1 MKGSM
6 QDRSFVGFGFGPIQ
20 TGLFLLEAA
29 RSGKFSHFTVAE
41 IDPALVADVNASG
54 GAYAL
59 NIAHPDRIEKCV
71 VQNVRMLNPRVS
83 ADRQELI
90 EAIRSADELAT
101 ALPSVK
107 FYAGDEA
114 SVASLLSVA
123 LGDKQGKLQVLY
135 AAENDNHA
143 AEILTEHLQLRV
155 PADRLA
161 NFQVLNTVI
170 GKMSGVITDP
180 GEIARLGLTPMTPR
194 GAKAILVESF
204 NRILISHIALSGF
217 RRGIGVFSEKHDLMP
232 FEEAKLYGHNAIHAL
247 IGYLAHERGLTTMA
261 QVAKHQDILSVARA
275 AFLEESGAALVRK
288 YGQAGDPLFTPDG
301 YAAYAEDL
309 LARMVNPNLNDLVIR
324 VIRDPQRKLAWT
336 DRLYGTMRLAL
347 DQGIRPVSMALGAA
361 AAVRYMLGQAP
372 PDRDALG
379 IELRKL
385 WNSPADPQAQQ
396 LVDLTWDAMQQS
408 NLM

>member
-29 RSGKFSHFTVAE
+29 RSGKFSRFIVAE
-41 IDPALVADVNASG
+41 IDPTLVADVNASG
-54 GAYAL
+54 GAYTL

-71 VQNVRMLNPRVS
+71 VENVRMLNPRVP

-90 EAIRSADELAT
+90 AAIRSADELAT

-114 SVASLLSVA
+114 SVVSLLSVA
-123 LGDKQGKLQVLY
+123 LSDKQGKLQVLY

-143 AEILTEHLQLRV
+143 AEILTQHLQSRV
-155 PADRLA
+155 TAERLVS
-161 NFQVLNTVI
+161 FQVLNTVI

-180 GEIARLGLTPMTPR
+180 DEIARLGLTPMTPC
-194 GAKAILVESF
+194 GGKAILVESF
-204 NRILISHIALSGF
+204 NRILISQIALSGF

-275 AFLEESGAALVRK
+275 AFLDESGAALVRK
-288 YGQAGDPLFTPDG
+288 YACTHDPLFTPGG
-301 YAAYAEDL
+301 YAAYADDL
-309 LARMVNPNLNDLVIR
+309 LSRMVNPNLNDLVIR

-347 DQGIRPVSMALGAA
+347 DQGTRPINMALGAA

-379 IELRKL
+379 IELRRL

-396 LVDLTWDAMQQS
+396 LIDLTWDAMQPS
-408 NLM
+408 GLM